1 VGGLAGATI
10 VAVST
15 RLFVGVWP
23 PADVLDALRSMPRP
37 DEPAVRWSTPGQWHV
52 TLRFLGAVDDVAAVR
67 AALAGVSWSSAQVDV
82 GPATARLGP
91 SILMLPVR
99 GLDELAGS
107 LPFPLDHDGF
117 TGHLTVAR
125 ARGRRGRVPS
135 SLEGIP
141 FSASW
146 RATSFSLVRSQT
158 LPSGAVYDDVA
169 SFLSSDAELM
179 Q

>member
-10 VAVST
+10 VVVT

-23 PADVLDALRSMPRP
+23 PDEVVDALRSLPRP
-37 DEPAVRWSTPGQWHV
+37 DEPAVRWSTPEQWHV
-52 TLRFLGAVDDVAAVR
+52 TLRFLGSVEDVSGVR
-67 AALAGVSWSSAQVDV
+67 AALRAITWSSAQVEL
-82 GPATARLGP
+82 GPATARLGS

-99 GLDELAGS
+99 GLDDLANA
-107 LPFPLDHDGF
+107 LPFPFDHGGF

-141 FSASW
+141 CSASW
-146 RATSFSLVRSQT
+146 RATSFALVRSQT
-158 LPSGAVYDDVA
+158 RPTGAVYDDVEV
-169 SFLSSDAELM
+169 FLSSDAELM